1 MWAETFPVKQTDRG
15 LRVSKQT
22 TIANSAEYRGIALHS
37 GADVKMIVKP
47 AAPDTGVLF
56 RRVDITD
63 ADNEVAA
70 VFGNVGETMLG
81 TTIINEAGTKVATIE
96 HFMAA
101 FTSLGLDNV
110 VVEIDGPEVPIADG
124 CSEVFMDLLAGAG
137 RKEQDKARRTLKVI
151 KAVCI
156 EDGLKK
162 AELHPGANGFSARF
176 DIDFDNPVI
185 GQQSYQLDV
194 TAETFRQNIAR
205 ARTFGFYH
213 ELEQLQALGLAKG
226 ASLDNTIAID
236 GESIMN
242 EGGLRYEDEFVR
254 HKVLDAI
261 GDLSLAGA
269 PIIGKFVGVR
279 SGHALNNTLLR
290 ALFDRPEAFQ
300 YVEDDTAG

>member
-1 MWAETFPVKQTDRG
+1 MKSV
-15 LRVSKQT
+15 
-22 TIANSAEYRGIALHS
+22 EYVGIALHS
-37 GADVKMIVKP
+37 GADVKMTVKP
-47 AAPDTGVLF
+47 APPGTGVVF
-56 RRVDITD
+56 RRVDVTD

-70 VFGNVGETMLG
+70 IFDNVGETMLG

-101 FTSLGLDNV
+101 FASMGLDNV
-110 VVEIDGPEVPIADG
+110 EVEIDGPEIPIADG
-124 CSEVFMDLLAGAG
+124 CSAVFMDLLAEAG
-137 RKEQDKARRTLKVI
+137 RLEQDSPRRALKVL
-151 KAVCI
+151 KPVCI
-156 EDGLKK
+156 EEGLKK
-162 AELHPGANGFSARF
+162 AELHPGDGGFSARF

-185 GQQSYQLDV
+185 GQQSYELDV
-194 TAETFRQNIAR
+194 TAQTFREEIAG

-236 GESIMN
+236 GETIMN

-279 SGHALNNTLLR
+279 SGHALNNSLLR
-290 ALFDRPEAFQ
+290 ALFKQPDAFQ
-300 YVEDDTAG
+300 YTEEGTS

>member
-1 MWAETFPVKQTDRG
+1 M
-15 LRVSKQT
+15 LKQT
-22 TIANSAEYRGIALHS
+22 TILKSVEYTGIALHS
-37 GADVKMIVKP
+37 GAEVKMTLKP
-47 AAPDTGVLF
+47 ALPDTGVLF

-70 VFGNVGETMLG
+70 RFDNVGETMLG
-81 TTIINEAGTKVATIE
+81 TTIINKAGTSVATIE

-101 FTSLGLDNV
+101 FASLGLDNIEV
-110 VVEIDGPEVPIADG
+110 DIDGPEIPIADG
-124 CSEVFMDLLAGAG
+124 CSEVFMDLLVDAG
-137 RKEQDKARRTLKVI
+137 RQEQDKPRRVLKI
-151 KAVCI
+151 LKSVCI
-156 EDGLKK
+156 EEGLKK
-162 AELHPGANGFSARF
+162 AELHPGEGGFLVRF

-185 GQQSYQLDV
+185 GQQSYGLDV
-194 TAETFRQNIAR
+194 TAQTFRENIAR
-205 ARTFGFYH
+205 ARTFGFFH

-242 EGGLRYEDEFVR
+242 EGGLRFEDEFVR

-269 PIIGKFVGVR
+269 PIIGEFTGVR

-290 ALFDRPEAFQ
+290 ALFKQPEAYQ
-300 YVEDDTAG
+300 YIEADALA

>member
-1 MWAETFPVKQTDRG
+1 ME
-15 LRVSKQT
+15 KQT
-22 TIANSAEYRGIALHS
+22 TISRSVSYTGIALHS
-37 GADVKMIVKP
+37 GEDVKITLKP
-47 AAPDTGVLF
+47 AAPGTGVLF
-56 RRVDITD
+56 RRVDID
-63 ADNEVAA
+63 DVDNEVAA
-70 VFGNVGETMLG
+70 IYDNVGETMLG

-101 FTSLGLDNV
+101 FSSLGLDNV
-110 VVEIDGPEVPIADG
+110 EVDVNGPEIPIADG
-124 CSEVFMDLLAGAG
+124 CSEVFVDLLAKAG
-137 RKEQDKARRTLKVI
+137 RSEQDAPRRSLKI
-151 KAVCI
+151 IEPVCI

-162 AELHPGANGFSARF
+162 AELHPADEGFSARF

-185 GQQSYQLDV
+185 GQQSYELNV
-194 TAETFRQNIAR
+194 SAETFRGEIAR
-205 ARTFGFYH
+205 ARTFGFFH

-226 ASLDNTIAID
+226 ASLDNTIAVD
-236 GESIMN
+236 GDGIMN

-290 ALFDRPEAFQ
+290 ALFAKPEAWQF
-300 YVEDDTAG
+300 VEGP

>member
-1 MWAETFPVKQTDRG
+1 M
-15 LRVSKQT
+15 LKQT
-22 TIANSAEYRGIALHS
+22 TILKSVEYTGIALHS
-37 GADVKMIVKP
+37 GAEVKMTLKP
-47 AAPDTGVLF
+47 ALPDTGVLF

-70 VFGNVGETMLG
+70 RFDNVGETMLG
-81 TTIINEAGTKVATIE
+81 TTIINKAGTSVATIE

-101 FTSLGLDNV
+101 FASLGLDNIEV
-110 VVEIDGPEVPIADG
+110 DIDGPEIPIADG
-124 CSEVFMDLLAGAG
+124 CSEVFMDLLVDAG
-137 RKEQDKARRTLKVI
+137 RQEQDKPRRVLKI
-151 KAVCI
+151 LKSVCI
-156 EDGLKK
+156 EEGLKK
-162 AELHPGANGFSARF
+162 AELHPGESGFLVRF

-185 GQQSYQLDV
+185 GQQSYGLDV
-194 TAETFRQNIAR
+194 TAQTFRENIAR

-242 EGGLRYEDEFVR
+242 EGGLRFENEFVR

-269 PIIGKFVGVR
+269 PIIGEFTGVR

-290 ALFDRPEAFQ
+290 ALFKQPEAYQ
-300 YVEDDTAG
+300 YIEADALA

>member
-1 MWAETFPVKQTDRG
+1 MPTA
-15 LRVSKQT
+15 SKQT
-22 TIANSAEYRGIALHS
+22 TIATGVEYKGVALHS
-37 GADVKMIVKP
+37 GADVTIVLKP

-63 ADNEVAA
+63 SDNEVAA
-70 VFGNVGETMLG
+70 RFDSVGETMLG
-81 TTIINEAGTKVATIE
+81 TTIMNEAGTKVATIE

-101 FTSLGLDNV
+101 FSSLGLDNIEV
-110 VVEIDGPEVPIADG
+110 NIDGPEIPIADG
-124 CSEVFMDLLAGAG
+124 CSEVFMDLLESAG
-137 RKEQDKARRTLKVI
+137 RKEQDAPRRALKIV
-151 KAVCI
+151 KPVCI

-162 AELHPGANGFSARF
+162 AELLPSDGGFSARF

-185 GQQSYQLDV
+185 GQQSYELDV
-194 TAETFRQNIAR
+194 TAQTFRQNIAR
-205 ARTFGFYH
+205 ARTFGFYQ

-242 EGGLRYEDEFVR
+242 EGGLRFEDEFVR

-290 ALFDRPEAFQ
+290 ALFDKPEAWR
-300 YVEDDTAG
+300 YVEAAPSP

>member
-1 MWAETFPVKQTDRG
+1 MPTA
-15 LRVSKQT
+15 SKQT
-22 TIANSAEYRGIALHS
+22 TIATSVEYKGIALHS
-37 GADVKMIVKP
+37 GADVTIILKP

-56 RRVDITD
+56 RRIDITD
-63 ADNEVAA
+63 SDNEVAA
-70 VFGNVGETMLG
+70 LFDNVGETMLG
-81 TTIINEAGTKVATIE
+81 TTIMNEAGTKVATIE

-101 FTSLGLDNV
+101 FSSLGLDNIEV
-110 VVEIDGPEVPIADG
+110 DIDGPEIPIADG
-124 CSEVFMDLLAGAG
+124 CSEVFMDLLEGAG
-137 RKEQDKARRTLKVI
+137 RKEQDAPRRALKIV
-151 KAVCI
+151 KPVCI

-162 AELHPGANGFSARF
+162 AELLPSDGGFSARF

-185 GQQSYQLDV
+185 GQQSYELEV
-194 TAETFRQNIAR
+194 TAQSFRQNIAR

-242 EGGLRYEDEFVR
+242 EGGLRFEDEFVR

-290 ALFDRPEAFQ
+290 ALFDKPEAWR
-300 YVEDDTAG
+300 YVEAATSL

>member
-1 MWAETFPVKQTDRG
+1 MKSV
-15 LRVSKQT
+15 
-22 TIANSAEYRGIALHS
+22 EYIGIALHS
-37 GADVKMIVKP
+37 GADVKMTVKP
-47 AAPDTGVLF
+47 AAPGTGVLF
-56 RRVDITD
+56 RRVDVTD

-70 VFGNVGETMLG
+70 IFDNVGETMLG

-101 FTSLGLDNV
+101 FASMGLDNV
-110 VVEIDGPEVPIADG
+110 EVEIDGPEIPIADG
-124 CSEVFMDLLAGAG
+124 CSAVFMDLLAEAG
-137 RKEQDKARRTLKVI
+137 RLEQDSPRRALKVL
-151 KAVCI
+151 KPVCI
-156 EDGLKK
+156 EEGLKK
-162 AELHPGANGFSARF
+162 AELHPGDGGFSARF

-185 GQQSYQLDV
+185 GQQSYELDV
-194 TAETFRQNIAR
+194 TAQTFREEIAG

-236 GESIMN
+236 GETIMN

-269 PIIGKFVGVR
+269 P
-279 SGHALNNTLLR
+279 
-290 ALFDRPEAFQ
+290 
-300 YVEDDTAG
+300 

>member
-1 MWAETFPVKQTDRG
+1 MQ
-15 LRVSKQT
+15 KQT
-22 TIANSAEYRGIALHS
+22 TISNSISYTGIALHS
-37 GADVKMIVKP
+37 GEEVKMDLHP
-47 AAPDTGVLF
+47 GAPGTGVIF
-56 RRVDITD
+56 RRVDIEGQ
-63 ADNEVAA
+63 DNEVAA
-70 VFGNVGETMLG
+70 VFDNVGETMLG

-101 FTSLGLDNV
+101 FASLGLDNIEV
-110 VVEIDGPEVPIADG
+110 DIDGPEIPIADG
-124 CSEVFMDLLAGAG
+124 CSEVFMDLLAEAG
-137 RKEQDKARRTLKVI
+137 RTGQDAARRSLKII
-151 KAVCI
+151 KPVCI

-162 AELHPGANGFSARF
+162 AELHPAETGFSARF
-176 DIDFDNPVI
+176 EIDFDNPVI
-185 GQQSYQLDV
+185 GRQSYELEVSAQ
-194 TAETFRQNIAR
+194 TFKSEIAR

-242 EGGLRYEDEFVR
+242 EGGLRFDDEFVR

-269 PIIGKFVGVR
+269 PIIGRFVGVR

-290 ALFDRPEAFQ
+290 ALFDQLDAF
-300 YVEDDTAG
+300 EFIESTA

>member
-1 MWAETFPVKQTDRG
+1 MD
-15 LRVSKQT
+15 LRPG
-22 TIANSAEYRGIALHS
+22 APGS
-37 GADVKMIVKP
+37 GVI
-47 AAPDTGVLF
+47 F
-56 RRVDITD
+56 RRVDIEGQ
-63 ADNEVAA
+63 DNEVAA
-70 VFGNVGETMLG
+70 VYDNVGETMLG
-81 TTIINEAGTKVATIE
+81 TTIINDAGTKVATIE

-101 FTSLGLDNV
+101 FSSLGLDNIEV
-110 VVEIDGPEVPIADG
+110 DIDGPEIPIADG
-124 CSEVFMDLLAGAG
+124 CSEIFMDLLAEAG
-137 RKEQDKARRTLKVI
+137 RTEQDAPRRSLKII
-151 KAVCI
+151 KPVCI

-162 AELHPGANGFSARF
+162 AELHPAEKGFSARF

-185 GQQSYQLDV
+185 GRQSYELEV
-194 TAETFRQNIAR
+194 SAETFKSEIAR

-242 EGGLRYEDEFVR
+242 EGGLRFDDEFVR

-269 PIIGKFVGVR
+269 PIIGRFVGVR

-290 ALFDRPEAFQ
+290 ALFEQPEAFE
-300 YVEDDTAG
+300 YIEGAA

>member
-1 MWAETFPVKQTDRG
+1 MPTA
-15 LRVSKQT
+15 SKQT
-22 TIANSAEYRGIALHS
+22 TIATGVEYKGVALHS
-37 GADVKMIVKP
+37 GADVTIVLKP

-63 ADNEVAA
+63 SDNEVAA
-70 VFGNVGETMLG
+70 RFDSVGETMLG
-81 TTIINEAGTKVATIE
+81 TTIMNEAGTKVATIE

-101 FTSLGLDNV
+101 FSSLGLDNIEV
-110 VVEIDGPEVPIADG
+110 NIDGPEIPIADG
-124 CSEVFMDLLAGAG
+124 CSEVFMDLLESAG
-137 RKEQDKARRTLKVI
+137 RKEQDAPRRALKIV
-151 KAVCI
+151 KPVCI

-162 AELHPGANGFSARF
+162 AELLPSDGGFSARF

-185 GQQSYQLDV
+185 GQQSYELDV
-194 TAETFRQNIAR
+194 TAQTFRQNIAR
-205 ARTFGFYH
+205 ARTFGFYQ

-242 EGGLRYEDEFVR
+242 EGGLRFEDEFVR

-290 ALFDRPEAFQ
+290 ALFDKPEAWR
-300 YVEDDTAG
+300 YVEAATSL

>member
-1 MWAETFPVKQTDRG
+1 MQ
-15 LRVSKQT
+15 KQT
-22 TIANSAEYRGIALHS
+22 TISNSVSYTGIALHS
-37 GADVKMIVKP
+37 GEDVKITLNP
-47 AAPDTGVLF
+47 AAPGTGVLF
-56 RRVDITD
+56 RRVDIKD

-70 VFGNVGETMLG
+70 IFDNVGETMLG
-81 TTIINEAGTKVATIE
+81 TTIINAAGTKVATIE

-101 FTSLGLDNV
+101 FSSLGLDNV
-110 VVEIDGPEVPIADG
+110 EVDIDGPEIPIADG
-124 CSEVFMDLLAGAG
+124 CSEVFMDLLAKAG
-137 RKEQDKARRTLKVI
+137 RQEQDAPRRALKII
-151 KAVCI
+151 KPICI

-162 AELHPGANGFSARF
+162 AELHPAEDGFSARF

-185 GQQSYQLDV
+185 GQQSYELDV
-194 TAETFRQNIAR
+194 SAETFRGEIAR
-205 ARTFGFYH
+205 ARTFGFFH

-226 ASLDNTIAID
+226 ASLDNTIAVD

-290 ALFDRPEAFQ
+290 ALFEQPEAWQF
-300 YVEDDTAG
+300 VEAPQ